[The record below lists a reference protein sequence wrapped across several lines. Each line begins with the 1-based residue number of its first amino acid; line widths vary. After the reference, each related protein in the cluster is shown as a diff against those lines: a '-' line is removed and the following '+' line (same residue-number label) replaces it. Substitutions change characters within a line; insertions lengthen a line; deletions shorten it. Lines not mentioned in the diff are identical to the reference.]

1 MGRSPLHT
9 RIMKLTDAAAQLLKV
24 IVNQIRQGRFNPD
37 SPQSFLSYGEALE
50 LMALPPSAIRGA
62 TDGQTLQFNGMES
75 LAQWLHG
82 HSPPLPAITGL
93 IVSKSTTDI
102 NGERR
107 TQFIPGRKFFSVF
120 KRRDEDVTWWLEQAH
135 LAITFDWSPYVG
147 PPVTRIAAHVLD
159 TLERTLIEKAG
170 YAHGWENVR
179 ESTPERVVMFSA
191 RHKAEAHVTPSA
203 TPNVWQVTFPKGPP
217 TAELARSL
225 PEQHTGG
232 DTFQATDEASLGRL
246 LRRAAELAMSLPN
259 QAAEHYATEIAKLD
273 ANPPSTTEVLAL
285 VKQRR
290 GQDLF
295 RAALMDYWGAACAVT
310 GIAIPELLRA
320 SHAKPW
326 AKCDTDAER
335 LNVFNGFLLCAHL
348 DALFDQG
355 LMTFDDQGNPIYSA
369 KLDTETRSKLSL
381 SPGLKL
387 RWITADHAPFLS
399 WNRQHVFRPQ

>member
-1 MGRSPLHT
+1 MGRSPLYT
-9 RIMKLTDAAAQLLKV
+9 RIMKLTDSAAKLLMV
-24 IVNQIRQGRFNPD
+24 IVDQIRQGRFNPD
-37 SPQSFLSYGEALE
+37 KPETFLSYGEALE
-50 LMALPPSAIRGA
+50 LMDLPPNATRGA

-93 IVSKSTTDI
+93 IVSKSSTDI

-107 TQFIPGRKFFSVF
+107 TPFVPGRKFFSVF
-120 KRRDEDVTWWLEQAH
+120 KRKDEDIAWWLDQARA
-135 LAITFDWSPYVG
+135 AIFFDWSSHLVVAPSV
-147 PPVTRIAAHVLD
+147 PSVRTMNS
-159 TLERTLIEKAG
+159 LERTLIEKAG

-179 ESTPERVVMFSA
+179 ESNPERVVMYSA
-191 RHKAEAHVTPSA
+191 RHKAEALVTPTDKA
-203 TPNVWQVTFPKGPP
+203 MIWQVTFPKGPP

-225 PEQHTGG
+225 PEQHTSG

-295 RAALMDYWGAACAVT
+295 RAALMDYWGGACAVT

-335 LNVFNGFLLCAHL
+335 LNVFNGFLLCAHF

-355 LMTFDDQGNPIYSA
+355 LMTFDDQGTPIYSA
-369 KLDTETRSKLSL
+369 KLDTETRSKISL

-387 RWITADHAPFLS
+387 RWITAQHTPFLS
-399 WNRQHVFRPQ
+399 WHRQHVFCPQ